1 MRIICLKLEI
11 LTEKKNRF
19 LFQDDEGE
27 KKLIN
32 KFQQFTLFI
41 SMSKYETSSLTNKFF
56 MTKFQ

>member
-1 MRIICLKLEI
+1 MLKTLD
-11 LTEKKNRF
+11 LDRKKNRL